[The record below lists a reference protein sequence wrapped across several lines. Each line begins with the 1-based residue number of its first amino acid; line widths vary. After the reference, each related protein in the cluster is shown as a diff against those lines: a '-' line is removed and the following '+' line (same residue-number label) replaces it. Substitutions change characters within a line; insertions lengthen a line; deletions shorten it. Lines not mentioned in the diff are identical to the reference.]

1 MYYCYVKK
9 HIHDKYIK
17 HQVKLDGLIG
27 AFTTSGKLLGDE
39 IRNSIKLFELDAQT
53 VNIKSFKIP
62 NIFNKI
68 AYKFLRK
75 SKAQRSFEYA
85 QKLLDL
91 GIGTPHPIAYYE
103 FSSGLFFG
111 KSYYISEHINC
122 DLTYRELIKNLDYP
136 DHEKILREFTKF
148 TFKLHENHVYF
159 LDHSPGNTLIK
170 KEGNDY
176 KFYLVDLNRMQF
188 KPLSFEERIKNFER
202 LTILESMVKIMSE
215 EYAKLIDKPYEEV
228 FNLMWKLT
236 QEYQQKFHR
245 KRKLKKQL
253 KFWRK

>member
-1 MYYCYVKK
+1 MKK
-9 HIHDKYIK
+9 HFHNKYLKEQASI
-17 HQVKLDGLIG
+17 DSFIDD
-27 AFTTSGKLLGDE
+27 FCTSGTLLGDE
-39 IRNSIKLFELDAQT
+39 IRNSIKLFELDTQ
-53 VNIKSFKIP
+53 VINIKSFKIP
-62 NIFNKI
+62 NVFNKI

-85 QKLLDL
+85 KKLLDL

-103 FSSGLFFG
+103 DSSALFFG
-111 KSYYISEHINC
+111 RSYYVSEHIDC
-122 DLTYRELIKNLDYP
+122 DLTYRELIRDLNYP

-148 TFKLHENHVYF
+148 TFKLHESHVYF
-159 LDHSPGNTLIK
+159 LDHSPGNTLVKNEDGI
-170 KEGNDY
+170 Y

-188 KPLSFEERIKNFER
+188 KPLSFHERIQNFER
-202 LTILESMVKIMSE
+202 LTIHESMVKIMSE

-245 KRKLKKQL
+245 KRKLKKRL
-253 KFWRK
+253 KFWKK